1 MFSYIYHTFIFDPL
15 YNGLIFLMDLL
26 PFIDAGIAVILFT
39 LLIRVILFPLSK
51 KAIVTQVR
59 MKEIE
64 PELNRL
70 KLNVTDKQEQARQV
84 MALYKEKKVNPF
96 SSFLVLLIQLPI
108 IYALY
113 SIFINTGLPE
123 VQTGLLY
130 SFVKIPTIDMNF
142 LGLFDISQKS
152 IILSIFA
159 AAAQFFQLHFSLASL
174 PSPAKKKG
182 EPMSQMD
189 MAQNMM
195 KNMKYVFPV
204 IVFII
209 SYQISAV
216 VALYWAVS
224 SLFTLGQEIVVRR
237 HLKKHQPL

>member
-1 MFSYIYHTFIFDPL
+1 
-15 YNGLIFLMDLL
+15 MDIL

-39 LLIRVILFPLSK
+39 ILIRIILFPLSK

-70 KLNVTDKQEQARQV
+70 KLQVSDKQEQARQV

-96 SSFLVLLIQLPI
+96 SSFFVLLIQLPI

-113 SIFINTGLPE
+113 SIFIHAGLPE
-123 VQTGLLY
+123 VQTALLY
-130 SFVKIPTIDMNF
+130 PFVKVPMIDMNF
-142 LGLFDISQKS
+142 IGLFDISQKS
-152 IILSIFA
+152 IILSLFA
-159 AAAQFFQLHFSLASL
+159 AVAQFFQLHYSLAGAAV
-174 PSPAKKKG
+174 PKPKPG
-182 EPMSQMD
+182 TVPSQMD
-189 MAQNMM
+189 IAQGMM
-195 KNMKYVFPV
+195 RNMKYVFPV

-224 SLFTLGQEIVVRR
+224 SLFTLGQELVVRR